1 MQMAFVEIMG
11 FREGGWG
18 LDMLKATG
26 MTVAVALSGFFFG
39 IVLGMLGAA
48 AKLWRVAVLG
58 GLAEVYTTV
67 FRGVPNLL
75 VIYLFYFGSSS
86 VISSVAALFG
96 ASGFVGAPAFLV
108 GALAIGVVS
117 GAYETE
123 VFRGAYLALNKGE
136 LEAAKAVGMNPLLA
150 LRRVVLPQ
158 AARFAIPGMGNV
170 WQSVLKQS
178 ALVSVIGLVE
188 LMRQAQVGAGS
199 TRQPFIFY
207 LTAGVLYL
215 IITVVTDDAFRRAE
229 RRAARGIRSA
239 L

>member
-1 MQMAFVEIMG
+1 MTYFRLMG
-11 FREGGWG
+11 FGEGGWG
-18 LDMLKATG
+18 PDMLKATA

-39 IVLGMLGAA
+39 IVLGILGAA
-48 AKLWRVAVLG
+48 AKLTRVAVLG
-58 GLAEVYTTV
+58 TLAEIYTTV

-86 VISSVAALFG
+86 ALSAVAALFG
-96 ASGFVGAPAFLV
+96 AQGFVGAPAFLI

-136 LEAAKAVGMNPLLA
+136 LEAAKAVGMDPFLA
-150 LRRVVLPQ
+150 LRRVILPQ

-199 TRQPFIFY
+199 TRQPFVFY
-207 LTAGVLYL
+207 LVAGVLYL
-215 IITVVTDDAFRRAE
+215 VITVITDDAFRRAE
-229 RRAARGIRSA
+229 RRSMRGIRRV